1 MTGIGLRMGAAFSV
15 AMWAT
20 AATAGQTVTV
30 TIADMAFSPAE
41 ITISAGD
48 TIQWRNDDFLDH
60 TATESSGAWEVDL
73 KTGASAERAFPDPG
87 EVKYYCRFHPNM
99 TGTIRVQPR

>member
-1 MTGIGLRMGAAFSV
+1 MTAIGLRMVAVCGA

-20 AATAGQTVTV
+20 AVSAGQTVTV

-48 TIQWRNDDFLDH
+48 TVRWRNDDFLDH
-60 TATESSGAWEVDL
+60 TATESSDAWEVAL
-73 KTGASAERAFPDPG
+73 KTGASAERAFPEPR

-99 TGTIRVQPR
+99 TGTIRVRAP